1 MGSDWYTFASNTI
14 VGIPIPNKA
23 LESSYEKEGFRI
35 LIIKEEAY
43 DDEQHKEYSIY
54 HGAFLCLEDTMDTK
68 ASLEV
73 IGPYEI
79 VEHAAASERMGHLDK
94 YLLED
99 VKQNLLKEYE
109 SFVKEKPKF
118 APGFW
123 TISSTSNH
131 NIKLY
136 SKWAMPPN
144 DKLASE
150 DSEDSDRLFYS
161 VSE

>member
-1 MGSDWYTFASNTI
+1 MGPDSYTFVFNTV

-43 DDEQHKEYSIY
+43 DNEQYFIY
-54 HGAFLCLEDTMDTK
+54 HGAFLCLEVT
-68 ASLEV
+68 
-73 IGPYEI
+73 GPYET
-79 VEHAAASERMGHLDK
+79 VEHVATSKRMGHLDK

-99 VKQNLLKEYE
+99 VKQSLLKEYE

-118 APGFW
+118 APNFW
-123 TISSTSNH
+123 TISSTSKY
-131 NIKLY
+131 NIDLY
-136 SKWAMPPN
+136 SKWAMSPN

-150 DSEDSDRLFYS
+150 DSGDPSRFSYS